1 MCVWKRKFSIFHLVC
16 NYTVVTLRGVL
27 CVWLEGGL
35 SLRARWKPAEESK
48 VRMNKLRHRPRY
60 ETYFK
65 VRTV

>member
-1 MCVWKRKFSIFHLVC
+1 VWA
-16 NYTVVTLRGVL
+16 
-27 CVWLEGGL
+27 EGDG

-65 VRTV
+65 VRIKQHIIAVSNTFNYKQ